1 MNDLDQIK
9 QHWKNSANFPKVTQ
23 DEIKKMIHKRSSSL
37 VMWILVIS
45 ILEFILL
52 NFITKLIPIDSEDTP
67 TGITLFD
74 ALADKFDYISISI
87 SLVFI
92 FIFYKNYKKIA
103 VYSSSKDLMKQILKT
118 KKTVNYY
125 IYLNLALLVCVLTF
139 MIFCLF
145 TYENALVP
153 DGINASAYLLLVIFM
168 LLSALVIFA
177 IWLFYK
183 LIYGFLLNKLMKNY
197 KELEK
202 IESH

>member
-9 QHWKNSANFPKVTQ
+9 QHWKNAANFPKVTQ

-52 NFITKLIPIDSEDTP
+52 NFITKLIPIDSEETP
-67 TGITLFD
+67 TGVSSFD
-74 ALADKFDYISISI
+74 ALVDKFDYISISI

-103 VYSSSKDLMKQILKT
+103 VYSSSKDLMMQILKT

-125 IYLNLALLVCVLTF
+125 IYLNLALIVCALTF
-139 MIFCLF
+139 LLYCLF
-145 TYENALVP
+145 TYENTLIP
-153 DGINASAYLLLVIFM
+153 DSFNPTAYILLAIFI

-177 IWLFYK
+177 IWLFYR

-202 IESH
+202 IDSH